1 MMTEMTVAATIA
13 EAEVIV
19 MIEDAM
25 IKIVTTEAVMIEAVM
40 IEIEIVMI
48 EVAMIEVVMTVVMI
62 VVKTVV
68 TTGIVMIEVAMIGEA
83 VMTAGDRG
91 HVTAVADSRRSDFPL
106 PFLLQSAVQFA
117 LLSNRG

>member
-48 EVAMIEVVMTVVMI
+48 EVAMI
-62 VVKTVV
+62 
-68 TTGIVMIEVAMIGEA
+68 GEA